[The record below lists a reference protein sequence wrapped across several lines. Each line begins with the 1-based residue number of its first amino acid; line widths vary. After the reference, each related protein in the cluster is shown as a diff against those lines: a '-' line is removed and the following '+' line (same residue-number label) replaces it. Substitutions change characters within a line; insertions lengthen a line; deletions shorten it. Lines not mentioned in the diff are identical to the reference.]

1 VENFTDMTNIIRED
15 NPGVPIILLGHSM
28 GSLMGQILI
37 NDHAG
42 DYAAVIWSGSAY
54 RMPGYMEA
62 GDLNKK
68 FATPGATGHEWL
80 SRDPQVWAD
89 FKKDPWTFDAKV
101 LKLYGVGDGL
111 KLFGKPSKDMALVPL
126 LIILGEDDSVGGKK
140 SGLKLAESYIERSGQ
155 TDVTVGIYP
164 EARHEIFNETNKEA
178 VIDDMIAWLSERIP
192 G

>member
-1 VENFTDMTNIIRED
+1 
-15 NPGVPIILLGHSM
+15 
-28 GSLMGQILI
+28 MGQILI

-54 RMPGYMEA
+54 RLPGYMEA

>member
-1 VENFTDMTNIIRED
+1 
-15 NPGVPIILLGHSM
+15 
-28 GSLMGQILI
+28 
-37 NDHAG
+37 
-42 DYAAVIWSGSAY
+42 
-54 RMPGYMEA
+54 MEA

-68 FATPGATGHEWL
+68 YAGPGATGHEWL

-89 FKKDPWTFDAKV
+89 FKNDPWTFDAKV

-111 KLFGKPSKDMALVPL
+111 KLFGKPAKNMAQVPL

-155 TDVTVGIYP
+155 MDVTVGIYP